1 MVDNGLAPLSAGG
14 VARALVVIGNDVFPV
29 FTNKSFQN
37 LMKLKSKTGL
47 ITSLAIFN
55 VKVKLRI
62 NMNPAWSSAALDQTF
77 K

>member
-14 VARALVVIGNDVFPV
+14 VARVLVVIGNDVFPV

-47 ITSLAIFN
+47 ITSLAILN
-55 VKVKLRI
+55 VKLRI
-62 NMNPAWSSAALDQTF
+62 NMKPAWSSAALDQTF

>member
-1 MVDNGLAPLSAGG
+1 MVDNGLAPLSAAG
-14 VARALVVIGNDVFPV
+14 VARVLVVIGNDVFPV

-47 ITSLAIFN
+47 IT
-55 VKVKLRI
+55 LRI
-62 NMNPAWSSAALDQTF
+62 NMKPAWSSAALDKTF